1 MEVEENVGGSTV
13 KIGNKIISGFLDAEN
28 KRHEDCGAIRVYYED
43 YDAYFCPKCN
53 VWLESKCSD
62 PKCEYCTKRPE
73 KPL

>member
-1 MEVEENVGGSTV
+1 MEVEENVEDSTV
-13 KIGNKIISGFLDAEN
+13 KIGNKVISGFLDVD
-28 KRHEDCGAIRVYYED
+28 KKHEDCRTTRIYYEV

-53 VWLESKCSD
+53 VWLESRCSD